1 MNSALAGIRGIRD
14 HLLHKE
20 DVDLLEATGMESCAV
35 LCLGGGLNFLL
46 MLLLQNHGIWR

>member
-14 HLLHKE
+14 HLLKE
-20 DVDLLEATGMESCAV
+20 DVDLLEATGMETCAV
-35 LCLGGGLNFLL
+35 LCLGGELNFLL

>member
-14 HLLHKE
+14 HLLKV

-35 LCLGGGLNFLL
+35 LCLGGGLDFLL
-46 MLLLQNHGIWR
+46 MLLLQNHRNWR

>member
-14 HLLHKE
+14 HLLKV

-35 LCLGGGLNFLL
+35 LCIGGGVIFS
-46 MLLLQNHGIWR
+46 

>member
-14 HLLHKE
+14 HLLKE
-20 DVDLLEATGMESCAV
+20 DVDLLEATGMESCSV
-35 LCLGGGLNFLL
+35 LCLGGGLDFLL